1 MPKVIIMHIFI
12 VKKNEICQKDTNTER
27 VRKSIGC
34 YPHYTLQL
42 GGLCISQRTINRL
55 RSDAIFFYSL
65 GHQKQPLLMKNGPKT
80 NLSINMFHNKS

>member
-1 MPKVIIMHIFI
+1 MTKVIIMHNFI

-42 GGLCISQRTINRL
+42 GGLCISQRTIDYVL
-55 RSDAIFFYSL
+55 TPFFFYSL

-80 NLSINMFHNKS
+80 NLSINMFHIKS